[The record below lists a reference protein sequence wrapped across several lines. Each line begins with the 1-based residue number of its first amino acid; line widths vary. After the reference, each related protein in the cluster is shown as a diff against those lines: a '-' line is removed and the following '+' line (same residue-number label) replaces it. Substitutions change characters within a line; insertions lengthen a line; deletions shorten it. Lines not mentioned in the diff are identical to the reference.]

1 MASCARHRPPRTRI
15 EATRTRR
22 VVHAAAS
29 ARKKVLVTG
38 AGGRTG
44 RIVFEKLAKMEGI
57 DAAGLVR
64 SDQKAAELREASGV
78 TDSEVYVGDISD
90 ESSLQSAFDGA
101 DAVVI
106 LTSAVPIMKTPPP
119 EPGQRPEFGF
129 GPGGMPE
136 QVDWEGQRR
145 QIDIAKAGGTVKHI
159 VLVGSRGGTDAKHM
173 LNTIGDGNILIW
185 KRKSEQYLVDS
196 GVPFT
201 IIRAGGLLDAPG
213 GERELLVARDDEK
226 VMGPGDKEYRAVPRA
241 DVAEMCVRA
250 IEMSVLLDV
259 KTPLFRS
266 MDLVSMDPDDDGA
279 STTSTQEQFVTL
291 FEKSAVGM

>member
-1 MASCARHRPPRTRI
+1 M
-15 EATRTRR
+15 
-22 VVHAAAS
+22 
-29 ARKKVLVTG
+29 
-38 AGGRTG
+38 
-44 RIVFEKLAKMEGI
+44 
-57 DAAGLVR
+57 
-64 SDQKAAELREASGV
+64 
-78 TDSEVYVGDISD
+78 
-90 ESSLQSAFDGA
+90 
-101 DAVVI
+101 
-106 LTSAVPIMKTPPP
+106 
-119 EPGQRPEFGF
+119 
-129 GPGGMPE
+129 
-136 QVDWEGQRR
+136 
-145 QIDIAKAGGTVKHI
+145 
-159 VLVGSRGGTDAKHM
+159 LVGSRGGTDANHM